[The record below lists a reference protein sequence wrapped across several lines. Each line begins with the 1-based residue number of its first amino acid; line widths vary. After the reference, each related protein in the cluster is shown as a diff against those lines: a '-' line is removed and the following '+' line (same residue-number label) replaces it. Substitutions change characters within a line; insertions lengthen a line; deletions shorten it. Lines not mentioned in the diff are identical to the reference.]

1 MKKSVI
7 VSVVALLSVSFLLGG
22 CGKSPKEEYADLC
35 KKYEPYNHS
44 TLGKKIDKVAKNIK
58 ITEEQHK
65 NLDNF
70 KNHVIEGEKI
80 FSSKVSKLSIINMKS
95 ANNSFISNYISS
107 CYFII
112 STVTSVG
119 YGDIYPVTVA
129 GRLVTMVSSFMGIA
143 IVALPAGIITSGYM
157 EELANKKA
165 RENKW
170 S

>member
-7 VSVVALLSVSFLLGG
+7 VSVVTLLSVSFLLGG

-44 TLGKKIDKVAKNIK
+44 TLGKKIDKVPKNIK

-80 FSSKVSKLSIINMKS
+80 FSEIKALVEKNPADLKKDFDWTFEVCKEDPKYSKMLFNRAVKYHKT
-95 ANNSFISNYISS
+95 FHKGCTYD
-107 CYFII
+107 FK
-112 STVTSVG
+112 
-119 YGDIYPVTVA
+119 
-129 GRLVTMVSSFMGIA
+129 F
-143 IVALPAGIITSGYM
+143 
-157 EELANKKA
+157 
-165 RENKW
+165 
-170 S
+170 